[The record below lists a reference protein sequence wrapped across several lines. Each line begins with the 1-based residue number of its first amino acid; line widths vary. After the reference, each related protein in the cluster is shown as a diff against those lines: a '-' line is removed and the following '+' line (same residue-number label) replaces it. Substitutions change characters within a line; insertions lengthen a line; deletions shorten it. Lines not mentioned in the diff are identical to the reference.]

1 MENNWYIQYN
11 GTQVGPMSKY
21 DLLSY
26 GLNPNSMVWNQNL
39 PAWQPAY
46 MVPELMKIINQPG
59 PTPLL
64 DTAPGARNRVL
75 AAIFALLFGSF
86 GVQYFYCGKI
96 PAGLITIVLS
106 VVTCGLWGLLM
117 FAQGIYML
125 TLTDAQFN
133 AKYVDSTSTL
143 PVF

>member
-64 DTAPGARNRVL
+64 DTAPGAGNRLRSV
-75 AAIFALLFGSF
+75 FLFR
-86 GVQYFYCGKI
+86 QN
-96 PAGLITIVLS
+96 
-106 VVTCGLWGLLM
+106 TCR
-117 FAQGIYML
+117 
-125 TLTDAQFN
+125 TDH
-133 AKYVDSTSTL
+133 DR
-143 PVF
+143 P

>member
-64 DTAPGARNRVL
+64 DTAPGARNRSGGYLRAIVRKLRRSVL
-75 AAIFALLFGSF
+75 LLR
-86 GVQYFYCGKI
+86 QN
-96 PAGLITIVLS
+96 
-106 VVTCGLWGLLM
+106 TCR
-117 FAQGIYML
+117 
-125 TLTDAQFN
+125 TDH
-133 AKYVDSTSTL
+133 DR
-143 PVF
+143 P

>member
-46 MVPELMKIINQPG
+46 MVPELMKIINRPHG
-59 PTPLL
+59 PTYRSDMRLCPHSLMSVHTAMARIALPPLCL
-64 DTAPGARNRVL
+64 LIKNVLYLRSEPKTA
-75 AAIFALLFGSF
+75 
-86 GVQYFYCGKI
+86 
-96 PAGLITIVLS
+96 
-106 VVTCGLWGLLM
+106 
-117 FAQGIYML
+117 
-125 TLTDAQFN
+125 
-133 AKYVDSTSTL
+133 
-143 PVF
+143 